1 MPRLKK
7 KEVATPPAAAA
18 PEAAALTLTAGRSR
32 RTIKPNRKYLNDS
45 IVSMPP
51 SKTSSRSSSPDDSDL
66 SEDEYRKNAR
76 DEEEEEDDDDDEE
89 VVPVKS
95 AAGRKSV
102 AAAAAKKTSLSPGSK
117 PRGRPPKSGKA
128 AVKTEPV
135 KNLRKEVM
143 KKMDLTTL
151 SVGKA
156 RVLLTPLKQDPKRKL
171 NLDETVEKGEEWGL
185 GRGRGTVLTMICFYR
200 KTNPENSGGGKG
212 GKTAGN
218 RQAKGRG
225 KATRTG
231 EGSAGGGCP
240 RAG

>member
-76 DEEEEEDDDDDEE
+76 DEDEEEDDDDDEE

-171 NLDETVEKGEEWGL
+171 NLDETVEKGEDRGL

-200 KTNPENSGGGKG
+200 KTNPENS
-212 GKTAGN
+212 
-218 RQAKGRG
+218 
-225 KATRTG
+225 
-231 EGSAGGGCP
+231 
-240 RAG
+240 